1 MLAALGVVFL
11 AIGALIEVL
20 DISMAVIA
28 SICVIIAVIEY
39 SKGASW
45 MVFGVTSLIAF
56 IIVPSKLPV
65 IFYALFFGFYP
76 ILKEFLERRN
86 KIICWILKE
95 LIFNV
100 CLAIILV
107 IYFMLF
113 FQNNLKIQID
123 FHWLVVSVIALC
135 EIVFIIYDIALSK
148 MISFYIFN
156 IRRRLRFKFK

>member
-39 SKGASW
+39 GKGASW

-76 ILKEFLERRN
+76 ILKEILERRN

-113 FQNNLKIQID
+113 FQNNLKIPID